1 MNTEYRINLD
11 IYNGPMDL
19 LLYLI
24 RRDEVDVYDIPI
36 ASITEQYVK
45 HVEILHQIDPNL
57 AGEFLVMAATLM
69 EIKTRMLLPVA
80 PAEDGSTE
88 GGVGIDP
95 RTELVRQLLEYK
107 AFKDAA
113 ADLSNAVS
121 MQNLK
126 FARKPH
132 LPGIDATDVDLED
145 VQVWDLLDA
154 FSRLLA
160 ATGQTARQHEV
171 IYDDTPQEL
180 HQADLLDRL
189 QREGRV
195 AFTRLFEGVTR
206 RVEMVGLFLAML
218 ELIRQKKIAAVQ
230 DENFGEIFMELK
242 ADADD
247 ESLAAQESRMIG
259 TIGESADAE
268 KPSEAADT
276 PTETPAPVAAD
287 PFADS
292 PAETDAPVEDDLP
305 ELALPSDDELAL
317 DLPSFDDLGA
327 GDKAKS
333 ADAPEDSATTPSE
346 EIHHDAGTETQ
357 GTGT

>member
-1 MNTEYRINLD
+1 MNNEYRINLD

-45 HVEILHQIDPNL
+45 HVEILHQVDPNL

-80 PAEDGSTE
+80 PAEDGSPD
-88 GGVGIDP
+88 GVGIDP

-113 ADLSNAVS
+113 ADLSSAAAT
-121 MQNLK
+121 QHLK

-132 LPGIDATDVDLED
+132 LPGIEETDIDLED
-145 VQVWDLLDA
+145 IQVWDLLDA

-160 ATGQTARQHEV
+160 ATGQAARQHEV

-180 HQADLLDRL
+180 HQADLVDRL

-195 AFTRLFEGVTR
+195 AFTKLFVGLTT

-218 ELIRQKKIAAVQ
+218 ELIRQKRIAAVQ
-230 DENFGEIFMELK
+230 EANFGEIYVELK
-242 ADADD
+242 PDTSD
-247 ESLAAQESRMIG
+247 ETLFAQEARMEG
-259 TIGESADAE
+259 PGMSAEPEAPAE
-268 KPSEAADT
+268 E
-276 PTETPAPVAAD
+276 PAPSPAD
-287 PFADS
+287 PFADLEAS
-292 PAETDAPVEDDLP
+292 PEGDAPVEDDLP
-305 ELALPSDDELAL
+305 ELALPSDDELTL
-317 DLPSFDDLGA
+317 DLPSFDDLGDGNGESKPSNSPA
-327 GDKAKS
+327 EASDAS
-333 ADAPEDSATTPSE
+333 ANNPPEE
-346 EIHHDAGTETQ
+346 HNHDTGTETQ
-357 GTGT
+357 RTGN